1 MPTIKDVAAA
11 AKVSP
16 TTVSLVMNGRG
27 PEHRIPESPIERI
40 RTAMRELGYQ
50 PNLSARRL
58 HDKDEHK
65 PVIAFFWPLDYRAN
79 LMGYFLSLIQNA
91 LKEKGKDCE
100 LLVRPYINNRIS
112 KSCSE
117 LIKNNYTGAI
127 IGAASEKDIRYLES
141 LDLQLPLVLINRES
155 NKFSTSGCDSNK
167 IALQAA
173 SLIRQKGYKKIAL
186 IQSGTRYMATS
197 RRTEAFLF
205 VCRQFGIQVPD
216 SWIFHGINNPE
227 GGAAAAESLC
237 AQKEKPQM
245 ILCES
250 DAMVS
255 GVLYTLHR
263 YGFRVPRDLELLSF
277 ATQNPQNTR
286 YLIPSVS
293 TVAMPSDDIVRQ
305 AVNALLAQISTGS
318 REPVHIENEARIEL
332 HESFTL

>member
-27 PEHRIPESPIERI
+27 PEHRIPESTIQRI
-40 RTAMRELGYQ
+40 RTAMRDLGYQ
-50 PNLSARRL
+50 PNLNARRL
-58 HDKDEHK
+58 HDKNEHK
-65 PVIAFFWPLDYRAN
+65 PIIVFFWPLDYRFT
-79 LMGYFLSLIQNA
+79 LMGYFLSLIQKA
-91 LKEKGKDCE
+91 LKEKKKDCE
-100 LLVRPYINNRIS
+100 LLLHPYINDRIS
-112 KSCSE
+112 DACSE

-155 NKFSTSGCDSNK
+155 NKYSTSGCDSNK

-173 SLIRQKGYKKIAL
+173 SLIRQKGYKQVAL
-186 IQSGTRYMATS
+186 IRNGTRYMATS

-205 VCRQFGIQVPD
+205 VCRQFGIQVPEA
-216 SWIFHGINNPE
+216 WIFNGTNTPE
-227 GGAAAAESLC
+227 GGASAAENLC
-237 AQKEKPQM
+237 ACKDKPRM

-250 DAMVS
+250 DGMVS

-263 YGFRVPRDLELLSF
+263 YGFRVPEDMELLSF

-293 TVAMPSDDIVRQ
+293 TVAMPGDDIIRQ
-305 AVNALLAQISTGS
+305 AVGILMAQIATGS
-318 REPVHIENEARIEL
+318 REPVHIESEARIEL

>member
-27 PEHRIPESPIERI
+27 PEHRIPESTIERI

-100 LLVRPYINNRIS
+100 LLVRPYINDRIS

-117 LIKNNYTGAI
+117 LIKSNYTGAI

-216 SWIFHGINNPE
+216 SWIFHGINNPK
-227 GGAAAAESLC
+227 GGAAAAES
-237 AQKEKPQM
+237 QKKTKKILLTMTEKDG
-245 ILCES
+245 IF
-250 DAMVS
+250 
-255 GVLYTLHR
+255 H
-263 YGFRVPRDLELLSF
+263 
-277 ATQNPQNTR
+277 
-286 YLIPSVS
+286 
-293 TVAMPSDDIVRQ
+293 IVK
-305 AVNALLAQISTGS
+305 
-318 REPVHIENEARIEL
+318 
-332 HESFTL
+332 